1 MIILGN
7 INPTVPKAIKSDHYQ
22 LYMAPKYGPFTL
34 AQGIQS
40 SDIKIDVPNEV
51 INEIGN
57 DSHRGIVTDIPTV
70 SFTLEGLNT
79 DHYLEQVYTG
89 NHGWIV
95 FSGEVTGTTM
105 NSSKVYPYIVGPIK
119 NSGELMIFADAG
131 GVTYHVDVSGIS
143 TLAKNLSLGKT
154 YQLSGAYIQNFE
166 ISLDASLSGIMTAGN
181 SVKVVIGMERNWTTT
196 EFEDAETDVL
206 LVKRDNTVTSDPK
219 GLIFNT
225 IYIDGPILKSMSVNA
240 DANGNTTNSFENEG
254 DVLTWGDGYILR
266 KAYIAQVS
274 EATTKNIID
283 LDSVGVLVS
292 GIENPVVGKSTGA
305 YAGKYFRK
313 VTAIKRDGSRYELT
327 ENTTSGK
334 FEHTISGL
342 DKYYNF
348 AEGATTLKEIHLSN
362 DIVAGDRYEFT
373 FFTLKQD
380 SRNNVG
386 VSGFGFQFSND
397 NAAIRGR
404 YVPVRFGVGNNVT
417 TLDTAQSASFTC
429 NFGRDRIQSLGGGD
443 TVSYAPSPI
452 PELTAEVNTFVSDMS
467 MVRLLAAGNKNDT
480 GTEYSANEFGTF
492 TTANDQILRIRM
504 NKPSDNVTLLK
515 EYEMSGMV
523 ITSITEGI
531 SVGNSAT
538 LNVSLTS
545 KTGNLTITR

>member
-1 MIILGN
+1 MGN
-7 INPTVPKAIKSDHYQ
+7 LSPTVPKALKADHYQ

-40 SDIKIDVPNEV
+40 SDLKIDVPNEV
-51 INEIGN
+51 IDEIGN

-79 DHYLEQVYTG
+79 DSYLEQVYTG
-89 NHGWIV
+89 NHGWVV

-105 NSSKVYPYIVGPIK
+105 NSAKVYPYIVGPIK
-119 NSGELMIFADAG
+119 TSGELLISTDTG
-131 GVTYHVDVSGIS
+131 GITYHIDQSGIGVF
-143 TLAKNLSLGKT
+143 AKSLILGKT

-166 ISLDASLSGIMTAGN
+166 ISLDTSLSGVMTMTNA
-181 SVKVVIGMERNWTTT
+181 VKVVIGMEKEWTTT

-206 LVKRDNTVTSDPK
+206 FVKRDNTISSDPK

-225 IYIDGPILKSMSVNA
+225 IYVDGPILKSMSANA
-240 DANGNTTNSFENEG
+240 DANGNTTTSFENEG
-254 DVLTWGDGYILR
+254 DVLTYGDGYILR
-266 KAYIAQVS
+266 KSYIAQAS
-274 EATTKNIID
+274 DATAKNIID
-283 LDSVGVLVS
+283 LDSVGVLAS
-292 GIENPVVGKSTGA
+292 GIENPIAGKSTGA
-305 YAGKYFRK
+305 YANKYFRK
-313 VTAIKRDGSRYELT
+313 VTVIKTNGSRYELT
-327 ENTTSGK
+327 ENTVSGK
-334 FEHTISGL
+334 FESTISGL

-362 DIVAGDRYEFT
+362 DITAGDRYEFT
-373 FFTLKQD
+373 CFTLKQAAFG
-380 SRNNVG
+380 SQFE
-386 VSGFGFQFSND
+386 SGYAFQFSND

-404 YVPVRFGVGNNVT
+404 YVPVRFGVGNNVA
-417 TLDTAQSASFTC
+417 TLDTAQSASFTV

-443 TVSYAPSPI
+443 TVAYAPAPI
-452 PELTAEVNTFVSDMS
+452 PELTAEVNTFASDLS
-467 MVRLLAAGNKNDT
+467 MVRLMATGNKNDT

-492 TTANDQILRIRM
+492 TTASDQILRIRM
-504 NKPSDNVTLLK
+504 NKPSDNATLLK
-515 EYEMSGMV
+515 EYEMSGMA

-545 KTGNLTITR
+545 KTGNLTISR